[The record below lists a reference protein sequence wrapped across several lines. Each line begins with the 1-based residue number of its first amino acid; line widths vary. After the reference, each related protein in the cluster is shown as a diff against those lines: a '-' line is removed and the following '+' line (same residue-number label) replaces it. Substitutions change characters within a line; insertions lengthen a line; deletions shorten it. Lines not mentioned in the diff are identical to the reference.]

1 MSYDNNQ
8 NDGKAN
14 PSKRKTEQHLPKYFR
29 TVPNSKF
36 LSSTLDQLVQPGVLE
51 KLNGYYGREASA
63 SFDKDD
69 NYIGDFSD
77 SRKNYQFE
85 PAAVIKDNL
94 DSVKFY
100 KDYNDYMNQL
110 ISFNDKVKDHN
121 IANKQEYYSW
131 NPHINW
137 DKFINFREYYWL
149 PSGPQTIDVRGQT
162 TEVVSTYTVSIADNL
177 DNFGYVF
184 SPDGL
189 TQNPTIKLFRGV
201 TYKFDINTP
210 GLPFTIRTKRSLNEA
225 DMLSATN
232 NLIDNQGTEEGV
244 ITFTPTDTTP
254 NILYYVAD
262 NDIEAAGLIKVANI
276 EESSAIDIDAE
287 VLGKKTYTTGAGF
300 DLSNGMKIKFIG
312 EVTPAK
318 YAEGEYYVE
327 GVGDKIVLINEDE
340 LTVPSA
346 FVADVDV
353 DFDKQGFDRQ
363 PFDTAIGY
371 PTVRDYMLI
380 NRSAN
385 DGNLWSRYNRWFHKS
400 VIEQS
405 ATLNDQP
412 VSIDESA
419 RAKRPIIE
427 FNKGLKLFN
436 FGTQTKANV
445 NLLDTHTKDVFSTI
459 EGSTGYNIDGVDLID
474 GMRILFT
481 ADPDPLVNGR
491 IFQVKFFKFDGPE
504 IEVNQNIK
512 QISLIEVT
520 DSKPITN
527 EVVLVSQGTAYKGL
541 MYYYNGTEWKQA
553 QTKTSVNQ
561 APLFDLFDENN
572 KSFSDITVYNSSTFK
587 GNKIFSY
594 KEGTIGTADSE
605 VGLVLSYRTITNVG
619 DITFKFDLL
628 TEYFEYL
635 IGSQLYYKNTD
646 IGFLQKYSA
655 IASYTNENAWTKAP
669 TDSKQLVSRQYVF
682 DNSTSTFEVDVY
694 ENSASLADLNLTVFL
709 NNQLKLKDV
718 DYTLGTSPN
727 NATTVTF
734 LKPAFTSANGLTIG
748 DTVVLKTNSIALKN
762 DNGFYEFPSN
772 LERNPLNNNLNEF
785 TVGEVNNH
793 VSSIVEDLSDFTGK
807 FPGSSNLRDLGDVTR
822 FGNRFVKH
830 SSPLNLAMYSL
841 LDKDSN
847 LISSM
852 RFARREYS
860 KFKRMFLQVA
870 HDLGWEGPT
879 KDHVDKIM
887 ADLNK
892 DKINSMPNYFSDM
905 IPQGSFNKTT
915 HKVDDNTQEYFLL
928 SKTFSILSSMSLLPE
943 PLFCLAIFL
952 ARIGLSFV

>member
-1 MSYDNNQ
+1 M
-8 NDGKAN
+8 
-14 PSKRKTEQHLPKYFR
+14 T
-29 TVPNSKF
+29 
-36 LSSTLDQLVQPGVLE
+36 
-51 KLNGYYGREASA
+51 
-63 SFDKDD
+63 
-69 NYIGDFSD
+69 
-77 SRKNYQFE
+77 
-85 PAAVIKDNL
+85 
-94 DSVKFY
+94 
-100 KDYNDYMNQL
+100 
-110 ISFNDKVKDHN
+110 
-121 IANKQEYYSW
+121 
-131 NPHINW
+131 
-137 DKFINFREYYWL
+137 
-149 PSGPQTIDVRGQT
+149 
-162 TEVVSTYTVSIADNL
+162 
-177 DNFGYVF
+177 
-184 SPDGL
+184 
-189 TQNPTIKLFRGV
+189 TIKLFRGV

-210 GLPFTIRTKRSLNEA
+210 GLPFTIRTKRSL
-225 DMLSATN
+225 DDTLMLSATD
-232 NLIDNQGTEEGV
+232 NLIDNQGTEEGT

-276 EESSAIDIDAE
+276 DEASAIDIDAE
-287 VLGKKTYTTGAGF
+287 ILGKKTYTTGAGF

-312 EVTPAK
+312 DVTPTK
-318 YAEGEYYVE
+318 YATGEYYVE
-327 GVGDKIVLINEDE
+327 GVGDKIVLINEKE

-346 FVADVDV
+346 FVSNIDI
-353 DFDKQGFDRQ
+353 DFDEQGFDRQ

-371 PTVRDYMLI
+371 PTIRDYMLI

-405 ATLNDQP
+405 ATLNQQP

-427 FNKGLKLFN
+427 FDKGLKLFD

-504 IEVNQNIK
+504 IEIDQNIQ
-512 QISLIEVT
+512 QISLIEVA

-527 EVVLVSQGTAYKGL
+527 EVVLVSQGTSYKGL
-541 MYYYNGTEWKQA
+541 MYYYNGTAWKQA
-553 QTKTSVNQ
+553 QTKTKVNQ
-561 APLFDLFDENN
+561 TPLFDMFDENTN
-572 KSFSDITVYNSSTFK
+572 STSDTTVYNSSSFK

-628 TEYFEYL
+628 TELFEYL

-655 IASYTNENAWTKAP
+655 IATYTNENAWTKAP
-669 TDSKQLVSRQYVF
+669 TDSKQPVVRQYVF

-718 DYTLGTSPN
+718 DYTIGTSVN
-727 NATTVTF
+727 NLTTVTF
-734 LKPAFTSANGLTIG
+734 LKSSFTSATGLTIG
-748 DTVVLKTNSIALKN
+748 DTVVLKTNSSAIKN
-762 DNGFYEFPSN
+762 DNGFYDFPSN

-793 VSSIVEDLSDFTGK
+793 VSSIVEDLSNFTGK

-830 SSPLNLAMYSL
+830 SSPLNLAMYGL

-852 RFARREYS
+852 RFARREYG

-887 ADLNK
+887 SDLNK
-892 DKINSMPNYFSDM
+892 DKINSMPYYFSDM
-905 IPQGSFNKTT
+905 VPQGSFNKTT
-915 HKVDDNTQEYFLL
+915 HVVDDNTQEYFLL
-928 SKTFSILSSMSLLPE
+928 SKAFSLSTASRDAVQVYLNGQQLVHNKDYTFNSEGFCRVTATKAKGELLDISEYETTNGSYVPTTPTKPGCYPSYQPE
-943 PLFCLAIFL
+943 
-952 ARIGLSFV
+952 R